1 MEQPYFYANQG
12 YNFNRLPRKTITIK
26 LDPSVTSKV
35 YSLHEPITIDQHS
48 DIFIDSFIT
57 NNMAVTSATTDIFI
71 LDIKEFNIQS
81 VSNEPNY
88 NNKILIP
95 NTVGPPDDT
104 HAGTTNTVAHR
115 ATKFNFVS
123 SINPTKLTSLEIS
136 LTNNASTPAA
146 LSGTAYITFMIVAR
160 DK

>member
-26 LDPSVTSKV
+26 LDTSVTSKI
-35 YSLHEPITIDQHS
+35 YQLHEPITIDQQS

-57 NNMAVTSATTDIFI
+57 NNTVATSADTDIFI
-71 LDIKEFNIQS
+71 LDVKEFNIQS

-95 NTVGPPDDT
+95 NTIGN
-104 HAGTTNTVAHR
+104 TTNAQTTIAHR

>member
-26 LDPSVTSKV
+26 LDPNVTSKV

-95 NTVGPPDDT
+95 NTVGTSAADT
-104 HAGTTNTVAHR
+104 LTVAHR

>member
-26 LDPSVTSKV
+26 LDTTVTSKV

-57 NNMAVTSATTDIFI
+57 NNMAVTSGDTDIFI
-71 LDIKEFNIQS
+71 LDIKDFNIQS
-81 VSNEPNY
+81 VSNEPKY

-95 NTVGPPDDT
+95 NTVG
-104 HAGTTNTVAHR
+104 AGTPADTLTVAHR

-123 SINPTKLTSLEIS
+123 SINPTRLTSLEIS

>member
-12 YNFNRLPRKTITIK
+12 YNYNRLPRKTITIK
-26 LDPSVTSKV
+26 LDTTVSSKV
-35 YSLHEPITIDQHS
+35 YQLHEPITIDQQS

-57 NNMAVTSATTDIFI
+57 NNTVVTGANTDIFI

-81 VSNEPNY
+81 VSNESNY

-95 NTVGPPDDT
+95 NTIGDT
-104 HAGTTNTVAHR
+104 TAVSTTIAHR

-136 LTNNASTPAA
+136 LTDNASTPAR
-146 LSGTAYITFMIVAR
+146 LNSGNAYITFMIVAR

>member
-26 LDPSVTSKV
+26 LDTSVTSKV
-35 YSLHEPITIDQHS
+35 YQLHEPITIDQQS

-57 NNMAVTSATTDIFI
+57 NNTVVTSATTDIFI

-81 VSNEPNY
+81 VSNEPKY

-95 NTVGPPDDT
+95 NTIGGSTDADT
-104 HAGTTNTVAHR
+104 TIAHR

-123 SINPTKLTSLEIS
+123 SINPVKLTSLEIS
-136 LTNNASTPAA
+136 LTNNAPTPGI

>member
-26 LDPSVTSKV
+26 LDTSVTSKI
-35 YSLHEPITIDQHS
+35 YQLQEPITIDQQS

-57 NNMAVTSATTDIFI
+57 NNTVATTADTDIFI
-71 LDIKEFNIQS
+71 LDVKEFNIQS

-95 NTVGPPDDT
+95 NTIGASSNI
-104 HAGTTNTVAHR
+104 HTTIAHR

-136 LTNNASTPAA
+136 LTNNASTPVR
-146 LSGTAYITFMIVAR
+146 LDSGSAAYITFMIVAR